1 MFNKIK
7 EIYTQ
12 HLNNKV
18 EKFWNIYHFD
28 MEPNHTSYNNEGD
41 AFKHCYWQAELTLF
55 LGKWIA
61 NKIGIYWEEQNKQN
75 TPEERRMDLWNNS
88 IGQDIG
94 SKFKKKFKLWFIKG
108 YDEEL
113 AFWVMG
119 ALRGG
124 KLITKP

>member
-1 MFNKIK
+1 MFKKIK
-7 EIYTQ
+7 EAYTK

-55 LGKWIA
+55 LGRWIA
-61 NKIGIYWEEQNKQN
+61 NKIGIYWEKQNKQN
-75 TPEERRMDLWNNS
+75 TPEEKRMDLWNNS

-94 SKFKKKFKLWFIKG
+94 KKIKLWFG
-108 YDEEL
+108 YD
-113 AFWVMG
+113 
-119 ALRGG
+119 
-124 KLITKP
+124 KK